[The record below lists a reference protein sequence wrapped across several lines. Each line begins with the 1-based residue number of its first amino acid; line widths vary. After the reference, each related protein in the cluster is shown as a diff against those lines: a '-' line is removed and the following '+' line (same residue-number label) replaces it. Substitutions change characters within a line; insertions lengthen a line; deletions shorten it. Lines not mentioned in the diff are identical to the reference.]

1 MAAEGGNPSLG
12 GAGRR
17 FYNFLR
23 VPKAPCTGLRKPHPG
38 RGVRHCGRFA
48 RTALES
54 ENAGNQTERKM
65 QKSILAAATS
75 LAILVVSAPALASG
89 GPSGPH
95 VGYPVQGHIGEVIV
109 NPYKVAPLTAVIRD
123 GGYELSDVTVR
134 IVPKAKGQEIKYKVS
149 RTELKTHAGV
159 PVFGLY
165 PDWQNTVEVSYTR
178 THQCK
183 SEKFTDT
190 YRFYTPG
197 VYTLST
203 GMPNQTRPFDV
214 KVKKVDKEFQDRLYL
229 INSQLQSTVPLG
241 SRFTWN
247 NPSGGAVE
255 WAFNSNIGIIDTTGE
270 IRWWLL
276 DQEIGDTENP
286 WKSGYFMGF
295 QQTEDGALTWGY
307 GQNYAKYDL
316 IGRKIFDRRLPAGY
330 SDYSHSF
337 DNAQNGHSFL
347 RVGSSDYRRPDGKR
361 VHTVR
366 DVIVEIDRDGRVVDD
381 WRLMDILD
389 PYRDNVIKTLDQGAV
404 CLNIDA
410 SKSGQTLSAE
420 ELAKQEA
427 SDKFGDITGVGA
439 GRNWAH
445 VNSVDY
451 DPSDDSIIIS
461 SRHQSACV
469 KIGRDKEVKWILA
482 APDGWNKELAAKVLK
497 PIDKNGKP
505 IKCEDGKCEGDFD
518 WTWTQHT
525 AFRIDSKSDENTVIL
540 SVFDNGDGRGLEQPP
555 IPSMKY
561 TRGVIYKINQK
572 NMTVQQLWEVG
583 KELGNEYFS
592 PVTGITQYQA
602 DKNSMVVFY
611 STAGLLGPSAG
622 KDASREESSHP
633 YLCEY
638 RWGETKPAVELQFNK
653 LFGYQAMPISV
664 EKAFTH

>member
-178 THQCK
+178 THQGK

-518 WTWTQHT
+518 
-525 AFRIDSKSDENTVIL
+525 
-540 SVFDNGDGRGLEQPP
+540 
-555 IPSMKY
+555 
-561 TRGVIYKINQK
+561 
-572 NMTVQQLWEVG
+572 
-583 KELGNEYFS
+583 
-592 PVTGITQYQA
+592 
-602 DKNSMVVFY
+602 
-611 STAGLLGPSAG
+611 
-622 KDASREESSHP
+622 
-633 YLCEY
+633 
-638 RWGETKPAVELQFNK
+638 
-653 LFGYQAMPISV
+653 
-664 EKAFTH
+664 